1 MGGSLQ
7 DQLLKAGAV
16 SKQKAQNANSKL
28 RKKHKQ
34 QNKGQAGDQAKIL
47 AEKAQAEKRARD
59 QKLNQQRQQ
68 QAAQQAISA
77 QIKQI
82 IEQNRLS
89 REECDIAY
97 NFLDGT
103 KVRKL
108 HVDEKMQRALS
119 SGRLGIVRSGA
130 GYELIPE
137 GAAAKIRERDES
149 LLIPI
154 TTSAEQIDNSDE
166 DDPYADYQIPDD
178 LMW

>member
-34 QNKGQAGDQAKIL
+34 QNKGQTEDQAKIL
-47 AEKAQAEKRARD
+47 AEKAQAEKRVRD
-59 QKLNQQRQQ
+59 QALNQQRQQ

-89 REECDIAY
+89 RDECNIAY
-97 NFLDGT
+97 NFLDST
-103 KVRKL
+103 KVRKIY
-108 HVDEKMQRALS
+108 VDEKMQRALS
-119 SGRLGIVRSGA
+119 SGRLGIVRFDD

-149 LLIPI
+149 ILIPI
-154 TTSAEQIDNSDE
+154 MVATEDSADTDE
-166 DDPYADYQIPDD
+166 DDPYAGYQIPDD